1 MKADYKRHILK
12 TISYRILGSSITV
25 CTAWFFGAPLELA
38 SLIGFTEIAIKPF
51 FYFIHERFWYR
62 YIKMK

>member
-12 TISYRILGSSITV
+12 TISYRILGSTITV
-25 CTAWFFGAPLELA
+25 TTAFILGAPIELA
-38 SLIGFTEIAIKPF
+38 SLMGVGELFVKPI
-51 FYFIHERFWYR
+51 FYFLHERVWFK